1 MDIEVLNQQDLKDI
15 FGIGSRR
22 LYALIKQGM
31 PHIKMG
37 GKYVFLRTSIMTWL
51 KAQERPTKPPE
62 VKQEDKPDKKLAMP
76 R

>member
-1 MDIEVLNQQDLKDI
+1 MDNEVLNQQDLKEI

-51 KAQERPTKPPE
+51 KAQEKPTKLPD
-62 VKQEDKPDKKLAMP
+62 VKEDKKLAIP
-76 R
+76 RVT

>member
-1 MDIEVLNQQDLKDI
+1 MDREVLNQQDLKDI
-15 FGIGSRR
+15 FGIGNRR

-31 PHIKMG
+31 PNIKMG

-51 KAQERPTKPPE
+51 KSQEKPSKPP
-62 VKQEDKPDKKLAMP
+62 VIKQEVEPDKKLVMP